1 MLSPQRV
8 HLKCLSSKGYHQQSN
23 QWSKKKADST
33 AKHAGDKQVLRITS
47 KQKPQHSRL
56 YT

>member
-33 AKHAGDKQVLRITS
+33 AKHAGDKKVLRITS
-47 KQKPQHSRL
+47 KQKPQHSRV